1 MSKRNHQPMKAP
13 EEYRVV
19 ADGINWPDPSAPV
32 PEDPTHAPRDLRAER
47 GDMVRLPPEL
57 AKAFLE
63 AGHIE
68 TLAAQDVADVA
79 PPAPEEVKE

>member
-1 MSKRNHQPMKAP
+1 MKAP

-19 ADGINWPDPSAPV
+19 ADGINWPDPTATD
-32 PEDPTHAPRDLRAER
+32 PEDPTHARRDLRAER

-68 TLAAQDVADVA
+68 TLAAPDAADVA
-79 PPAPEEVKE
+79 QPPAPEEVKE